1 MASGMSRMLF
11 PLPAEFAHKYA
22 GEKLDPRAAI
32 AGRSSG
38 TATAAASGEPWTSG
52 LFDRGSWI
60 ECQAGWARSVI
71 TGRARLG
78 GVPVGVIAVETQT
91 VMLNIPA
98 DPGAPDSSERI
109 IPQVRSRSP
118 KVYGG
123 AQSCNESHLSHPR
136 LSSLCRAA
144 ALPTKHGLFEQC
156 EGAGAEDEAGTL
168 LCAACYCSGCA

>member
-1 MASGMSRMLF
+1 MHAC
-11 PLPAEFAHKYA
+11 A

-32 AGRSSG
+32 AGRG
-38 TATAAASGEPWTSG
+38 ASAPVPAGSEPWASG

-60 ECQAGWARSVI
+60 ECQAGWARSVV

-109 IPQVRSRSP
+109 IPQVI
-118 KVYGG
+118 
-123 AQSCNESHLSHPR
+123 C
-136 LSSLCRAA
+136 
-144 ALPTKHGLFEQC
+144 
-156 EGAGAEDEAGTL
+156 L
-168 LCAACYCSGCA
+168 LLDSI

>member
-1 MASGMSRMLF
+1 ML
-11 PLPAEFAHKYA
+11 ACA

-32 AGRSSG
+32 AGRGAST
-38 TATAAASGEPWTSG
+38 TAPAPAGGKPWASG

-60 ECQAGWARSVI
+60 ECQAGWARSVV

-109 IPQVRSRSP
+109 IPQVI
-118 KVYGG
+118 
-123 AQSCNESHLSHPR
+123 C
-136 LSSLCRAA
+136 
-144 ALPTKHGLFEQC
+144 
-156 EGAGAEDEAGTL
+156 L
-168 LCAACYCSGCA
+168 LLDPIF

>member
-1 MASGMSRMLF
+1 M
-11 PLPAEFAHKYA
+11 HT

-32 AGRSSG
+32 AGRSASV
-38 TATAAASGEPWTSG
+38 AVPASGEPWAGG

-78 GVPVGVIAVETQT
+78 GIAVGIIAVETQT

-109 IPQVRSRSP
+109 IPQV
-118 KVYGG
+118 
-123 AQSCNESHLSHPR
+123 LSGRVGTFSLPG
-136 LSSLCRAA
+136 LS
-144 ALPTKHGLFEQC
+144 LF
-156 EGAGAEDEAGTL
+156 
-168 LCAACYCSGCA
+168 

>member
-1 MASGMSRMLF
+1 M
-11 PLPAEFAHKYA
+11 HT

-32 AGRSSG
+32 AGRSASV
-38 TATAAASGEPWTSG
+38 AVAASGEPWASG

-78 GVPVGVIAVETQT
+78 GIAVGIIAVETQT

-109 IPQVRSRSP
+109 IPQVLSRH
-118 KVYGG
+118 VG
-123 AQSCNESHLSHPR
+123 NLSLPD
-136 LSSLCRAA
+136 LS
-144 ALPTKHGLFEQC
+144 LF
-156 EGAGAEDEAGTL
+156 
-168 LCAACYCSGCA
+168 